1 MVINFLN
8 EKNAADG
15 RIYELLCHKFKLF
28 DGVFGASDEILG
40 RLEEGIDFE
49 RRINEIFE
57 SCRTKEEIEAAFSAL
72 QQELSE
78 PIGEKMAKARKIL
91 LEEFGGEV
99 AQHFGLEDIQA
110 RTETL
115 QQQFWE
121 VTKHILKG
129 EFTFNDNRRVFGVFK
144 QEVYEYEPPEY
155 TLGRSFAYR
164 LEAFDTPEKPKHWNF
179 MTPREKRQ
187 WRLRPSVYTP
197 SSKLG
202 QQVLEKAKALKTPPA
217 HLVFGT
223 SVFDASVFG
232 TSVFTST
239 SGAIPKAG
247 WLAVHKC
254 TIQILEEE
262 EYLLF
267 TAYDKA
273 GNLLAPEVSKQL
285 LVLPASLKDTPYQE
299 CPYDI
304 GGGVEAYLKPLL
316 QKTEEQSKS
325 LFHEEW
331 DKLHRW
337 AADMKVG
344 LEVEL
349 KELDKKIREVDK
361 LSKQSLKLEEKI
373 KHQKKRT
380 VLEEQRNKKRYDF
393 YANQDAIDRKR
404 DRVLK
409 KLEKQIRN
417 RTHHTEEL
425 FRVQWSLA

>member
-1 MVINFLN
+1 MLIPYQAKVYSHDLTAKKTGFEKMRGLGAQEKAVVFTESVRTQTYLKQYLEQQGYKGRLALYNGQSKDRQGVIEQFQKKAQVLIATEAAAEGLNLQFCSLVINYDLPWNPQRIEQRIGRCHRYGQKYDVVVINFLN

-202 QQVLEKAKALKTPPA
+202 QQVLKDAKALPTPPA
-217 HLVFGT
+217 HLVF
-223 SVFDASVFG
+223 DASVFESFGGDLHG
-232 TSVFTST
+232 T
-239 SGAIPKAG
+239 KG
-247 WLAVHKC
+247 WLRVEEVCVKGKE
-254 TIQILEEE
+254 TI
-262 EYLLF
+262 
-267 TAYDKA
+267 
-273 GNLLAPEVSKQL
+273 
-285 LVLPASLKDTPYQE
+285 
-299 CPYDI
+299 
-304 GGGVEAYLKPLL
+304 AYLK
-316 QKTEEQSKS
+316 
-325 LFHEEW
+325 
-331 DKLHRW
+331 
-337 AADMKVG
+337 
-344 LEVEL
+344 
-349 KELDKKIREVDK
+349 
-361 LSKQSLKLEEKI
+361 
-373 KHQKKRT
+373 
-380 VLEEQRNKKRYDF
+380 NKG
-393 YANQDAIDRKR
+393 
-404 DRVLK
+404 
-409 KLEKQIRN
+409 
-417 RTHHTEEL
+417 
-425 FRVQWSLA
+425 VQ